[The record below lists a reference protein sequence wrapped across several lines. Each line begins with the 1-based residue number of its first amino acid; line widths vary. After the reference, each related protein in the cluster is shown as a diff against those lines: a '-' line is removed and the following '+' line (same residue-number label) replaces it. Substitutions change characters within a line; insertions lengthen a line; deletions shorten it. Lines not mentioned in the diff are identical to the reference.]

1 MKVIEK
7 NETTKN
13 SETTKKVNPLL
24 LKTFQLKSYSTF
36 LMHV

>member
-13 SETTKKVNPLL
+13 SETTKKVHPLL
-24 LKTFQLKSYSTF
+24 LKTFQLKS
-36 LMHV
+36 